1 MIAVRSTWIGVTTS
15 AAAKLRVSVLSL
27 EDLCGGAV
35 GVGDGSYTVG
45 AAMSFVEVIA
55 SNVLLYQLERTP
67 KI

>member
-1 MIAVRSTWIGVTTS
+1 M
-15 AAAKLRVSVLSL
+15 LSL
-27 EDLCGGAV
+27 EDPCGGAV

-67 KI
+67 KIYGLLPAIQLACSLYGR